1 MGGRSGQKAV
11 APACR
16 FPEARRPGGNAGG
29 ALLGP
34 CQTSGVA
41 DLELILASGSPRRRE
56 LLRRVGVHP
65 RVEPAAVDETP
76 LSSESAGDYVER
88 LAQAKAMA
96 ALSPT
101 RVVLAADTTVAL
113 DGVILGKPADR
124 DEARAML
131 RSLAA
136 RSHQVLTGIAVAVV
150 GTDGDAVVHSALDVT
165 EVVVGEITEER
176 LAWYIDSGDADD
188 KAGAYGLQGAAGLFA
203 DRIEGSANGVIG
215 LSLALVDRL
224 FAAHGLDLLD
234 FRSPAPIDP
243 VETIA
248 ARALRHVTRPPG
260 RDEPVVQWA
269 GPADLA
275 ADFARTIGLEITDD
289 EPPAKPGDLVD
300 AANLVVRRSVQT
312 NHPYFLNQNY
322 AGADPLAVVGDW
334 LGAALNTTNATFEV
348 APVFTMIERALLA
361 KMARL
366 VGFPESGD
374 HPAGLMCAGASLAQ
388 LHALQL
394 ARHRLQPDLVTAG
407 SDGRRLRILVS
418 DSGHYAAEKIAA
430 VMGLGRAS
438 VVSVPTDAAGVM
450 DVDALDECLS
460 DEPEVLAVIATAGTT
475 VTAAFDPIDAI
486 ADRCEEHGI
495 WLHVDAAY
503 GGAALLSPMERHRL
517 SGIERADSVVWNLHK
532 MAGLTQQCTALL
544 VREPERLLTT
554 FATGA
559 DYLFQPDKAN
569 ADLDAGDRSLQCGR
583 RVDALKAWLTWKSRG
598 DVGMAARI
606 DHAVALADHARR
618 RVAER
623 DDVAFIVAGDF
634 TNVCLTWVPPG
645 LRPFDLTS
653 LDDAQ
658 HAALHTVA
666 PAAKA
671 AMQEEGSALIGYQPV
686 HGINCFR
693 LIFMNPA
700 VTLDDVEILLELI
713 TRHSE
718 AAWRSSISSEPLREP
733 TPLA

>member
-1 MGGRSGQKAV
+1 MSG
-11 APACR
+11 
-16 FPEARRPGGNAGG
+16 
-29 ALLGP
+29 
-34 CQTSGVA
+34 
-41 DLELILASGSPRRRE
+41 
-56 LLRRVGVHP
+56 
-65 RVEPAAVDETP
+65 
-76 LSSESAGDYVER
+76 ESAGDYVER

-150 GTDGDAVVHSALDVT
+150 GTDGDAVVHSALDIT

-243 VETIA
+243 VEVIA

-260 RDEPVVQWA
+260 RDEPVVRWA

-289 EPPAKPGDLVD
+289 EAPAKPGDLVD
-300 AANLVVRRSVQT
+300 AADLVVRRSVQT

-418 DSGHYAAEKIAA
+418 DSGHYAADKIAA

-460 DEPEVLAVIATAGTT
+460 DGPEVLAVIATAGTT

-503 GGAALLSPMERHRL
+503 GGAALLSPVERRRL
-517 SGIERADSVVWNLHK
+517 SGVERADSVVWNLHK

-598 DVGMAARI
+598 DVGMAARA

-623 DDVAFIVAGDF
+623 DDVAFIVTGDF
-634 TNVCLTWVPPG
+634 TNVCLTWVPPE
-645 LRPFDLTS
+645 LRPFNLTS
-653 LDDAQ
+653 LDDEQ
-658 HAALHTVA
+658 HAALHAVA

-700 VTLDDVEILLELI
+700 VTLDDVDILLDLI

-718 AAWRSSISSEPLREP
+718 AAWRSSNGSEPLREP

>member
-76 LSSESAGDYVER
+76 LSGESAGDYVER

-96 ALSPT
+96 ALSPA

-234 FRSPAPIDP
+234 FRSPAPINP

-334 LGAALNTTNATFEV
+334 LGAALNTTNATFEA

-503 GGAALLSPMERHRL
+503 GGAALLSPMERRRL

-598 DVGMAARI
+598 DVGMATRV

-618 RVAER
+618 RVTER

-634 TNVCLTWVPPG
+634 TNVCLTWVPPE

-653 LDDAQ
+653 LDDEQ

-718 AAWRSSISSEPLREP
+718 AAWRSSNSSEPLREP

>member
-1 MGGRSGQKAV
+1 M
-11 APACR
+11 
-16 FPEARRPGGNAGG
+16 
-29 ALLGP
+29 
-34 CQTSGVA
+34 
-41 DLELILASGSPRRRE
+41 
-56 LLRRVGVHP
+56 HP

-76 LSSESAGDYVER
+76 LSGESASDYVER

-136 RSHQVLTGIAVAVV
+136 RSHQVLTGIAVAVL

-234 FRSPAPIDP
+234 FRSPAPTDP
-243 VETIA
+243 VEAIA

-260 RDEPVVQWA
+260 RDEPVVRWA

-322 AGADPLAVVGDW
+322 SGADPLGVVGDW

-366 VGFPESGD
+366 IGFPESGD
-374 HPAGLMCAGASLAQ
+374 HAAGLMCAGASLAQ

-394 ARHRLQPDLVTAG
+394 ARHRLQPDFVTAG

-438 VVSVPTDAAGVM
+438 VVSVSTDAAGVM

-503 GGAALLSPMERHRL
+503 GGAALLSPIERRRL

-544 VREPERLLTT
+544 VREPEQLLTT

-598 DVGMAARI
+598 DVGMAARV

-618 RVAER
+618 RVTER

-634 TNVCLTWVPPG
+634 TNVCLTWVPPE
-645 LRPFDLTS
+645 LRPLDLAS
-653 LDDAQ
+653 LDNEQ

-700 VTLDDVEILLELI
+700 VTHDDVDILLDLI
-713 TRHSE
+713 ARQSE
-718 AAWRSSISSEPLREP
+718 AAWRSAGGSEPLHEP

>member
-76 LSSESAGDYVER
+76 LSGESAGDYVER

-96 ALSPT
+96 ALSPA

-234 FRSPAPIDP
+234 FRSPAPINP

-334 LGAALNTTNATFEV
+334 LGAALNTTNATFEA

-503 GGAALLSPMERHRL
+503 GGAALLSPMERRRL

-598 DVGMAARI
+598 DVGMATRV

-618 RVAER
+618 RVTER

-634 TNVCLTWVPPG
+634 TNVCLTWVPPE

-653 LDDAQ
+653 LDDEQ
-658 HAALHTVA
+658 HAALHAVA

-718 AAWRSSISSEPLREP
+718 AAWRSSNSSEPLREP

>member
-1 MGGRSGQKAV
+1 M
-11 APACR
+11 
-16 FPEARRPGGNAGG
+16 
-29 ALLGP
+29 
-34 CQTSGVA
+34 
-41 DLELILASGSPRRRE
+41 
-56 LLRRVGVHP
+56 HP

-76 LSSESAGDYVER
+76 LSGESAGDYVER

-203 DRIEGSANGVIG
+203 DRIEGSANGGIG

-407 SDGRRLRILVS
+407 SDRRRLRILVG
-418 DSGHYAAEKIAA
+418 DSGHYATEKIAA

-503 GGAALLSPMERHRL
+503 GGAALLSPIERRRL

-544 VREPERLLTT
+544 VRKPERLLTT

-598 DVGMAARI
+598 DVGMAARV

-634 TNVCLTWVPPG
+634 TNVCLTWVPPE
-645 LRPFDLTS
+645 LRPFDLTA
-653 LDDAQ
+653 LDEAQ

-700 VTLDDVEILLELI
+700 VTLDYVEILLELI

-718 AAWRSSISSEPLREP
+718 AAWRSSNSSEPLRKP

>member
-1 MGGRSGQKAV
+1 M
-11 APACR
+11 P
-16 FPEARRPGGNAGG
+16 
-29 ALLGP
+29 
-34 CQTSGVA
+34 

-56 LLRRVGVHP
+56 LLSRVGVHP
-65 RVEPAAVDETP
+65 LVEPATVDETP
-76 LSSESAGDYVER
+76 LRDEPAGTYVER
-88 LAQAKAMA
+88 LARAKAAA
-96 ALSPT
+96 ALTPG
-101 RVVLAADTTVAL
+101 RVVLAADTTVAR
-113 DGVILGKPADR
+113 DGVILGKPEDR
-124 DEARAML
+124 DEARSML

-136 RSHQVLTGIAVAVV
+136 RPHQVLTGIAVAVV
-150 GTDGDAVVHSALDVT
+150 GSDGDPVVHSGLDVT
-165 EVVVGEITEER
+165 DVMINEITEER
-176 LAWYIDSGDADD
+176 LAWYVDSGDADD

-224 FAAHGLDLLD
+224 FANHGLDLLD
-234 FRSPAPIDP
+234 FRSPAPVDP
-243 VETIA
+243 VEAIA

-260 RDEPVVQWA
+260 RDEPVIRWA
-269 GPADLA
+269 GPEDLA
-275 ADFARTIGLEITDD
+275 ADFARTVGLEIADD
-289 EPPAKPGDLVD
+289 EPPAEPGDLVE
-300 AANLVVRRSVQT
+300 AANTVVRRSVQT

-322 AGADPLAVVGDW
+322 SGADPLGVVGDW

-366 VGFPESGD
+366 VGFPGTGD

-394 ARHRLQPDLVTAG
+394 ARHRLQPDLVTTGA
-407 SDGRRLRILVS
+407 DARRLRILVS
-418 DSGHYAAEKIAA
+418 DSGHYATEKIAA
-430 VMGLGRAS
+430 VMGLGRDA
-438 VVSVPTDAAGVM
+438 VVSVPTDAAGAM
-450 DVDALDECLS
+450 DPDALDELLT
-460 DEPEVLAVIATAGTT
+460 DGPEVLAVIATAGTT

-486 ADRCEEHGI
+486 ADRCREHGI

-503 GGAALLSPMERHRL
+503 GGAALLSPTERRRL

-559 DYLFQPDKAN
+559 DYLFQPEKAN

-598 DVGMAARI
+598 DIGMAARV
-606 DHAVALADHARR
+606 DHAMALADHARR

-623 DDVAFIVAGDF
+623 DDMAFIVAGDF
-634 TNVCLTWVPPG
+634 TNVCLTWIPPE
-645 LRPFDLTS
+645 LRPFDLAS
-653 LDDAQ
+653 LKPDQ
-658 HAALHTVA
+658 HSALHAVA

-671 AMQEEGSALIGYQPV
+671 AMQAEGSALIGYQPV

-700 VTLDDVEILLELI
+700 VTHDDVDILLDLI
-713 TRHSE
+713 ARHSE
-718 AAWRSSISSEPLREP
+718 AAWRSSGGSEPLHEP
-733 TPLA
+733 IPLA

>member
-76 LSSESAGDYVER
+76 LSGESAGDYVER

-96 ALSPT
+96 ALSPA

-150 GTDGDAVVHSALDVT
+150 GTDGDAVVRSALDVT

-234 FRSPAPIDP
+234 FRSPAPINP

-334 LGAALNTTNATFEV
+334 LGAALNTTNATFEA

-503 GGAALLSPMERHRL
+503 GGAALLSPMERRRL

-598 DVGMAARI
+598 DVGMATRV

-618 RVAER
+618 RVTER

-634 TNVCLTWVPPG
+634 TNVCLTWVPPE

-653 LDDAQ
+653 LDDEQ

-718 AAWRSSISSEPLREP
+718 AAWRSSNSSEPLREP

>member
-16 FPEARRPGGNAGG
+16 FPEARRPSGNAGG

-76 LSSESAGDYVER
+76 LSGESAGDYVER

-96 ALSPT
+96 ALSPA

-150 GTDGDAVVHSALDVT
+150 DTDGDAVVRSALDVT

-234 FRSPAPIDP
+234 FRSPAPINP

-334 LGAALNTTNATFEV
+334 LGAALNTTNATFEA

-503 GGAALLSPMERHRL
+503 GGAALLSPMERRRL

-598 DVGMAARI
+598 DVGMATRV

-618 RVAER
+618 RVTER

-634 TNVCLTWVPPG
+634 TNVCLTWVPPE

-653 LDDAQ
+653 LDDEQ

-718 AAWRSSISSEPLREP
+718 AAWRSSNSSEPLREP

>member
-1 MGGRSGQKAV
+1 
-11 APACR
+11 
-16 FPEARRPGGNAGG
+16 
-29 ALLGP
+29 
-34 CQTSGVA
+34 
-41 DLELILASGSPRRRE
+41 
-56 LLRRVGVHP
+56 VHP
-65 RVEPAAVDETP
+65 RIEPAAVDETP
-76 LSSESAGDYVER
+76 LAGESAGDYVER
-88 LAQAKAMA
+88 LARAKAMA
-96 ALSPT
+96 ALDAG

-113 DGVILGKPADR
+113 DGKILGKPEDR
-124 DEARAML
+124 NEARAML

-136 RSHQVLTGIAVAVV
+136 RPHQVLTGIAVAVV
-150 GTDGDAVVHSALDVT
+150 GAGGDAFVHSGRDVT
-165 EVVVGEITEER
+165 EVVVDEITEER
-176 LAWYIDSGDADD
+176 LAWYVDSGDADD

-215 LSLALVDRL
+215 LSLALVDKL

-243 VETIA
+243 VEAIA
-248 ARALRHVTRPPG
+248 ARALHHVTRPPS
-260 RDEPVVQWA
+260 RDEPVVRWA

-275 ADFARTIGLEITDD
+275 ADFARTIGLEITDNA
-289 EPPAKPGDLVD
+289 PPAEPGDLVE
-300 AANLVVRRSVQT
+300 AADLVVRRSVHT

-322 AGADPLAVVGDW
+322 SGADPLGVVGDW

-366 VGFPESGD
+366 VGFPETGD

-394 ARHRLQPDLVTAG
+394 ARHRLQFDLVTAG

-418 DSGHYAAEKIAA
+418 DSGHYATEKIAA
-430 VMGLGRAS
+430 VMGLGRTS
-438 VVSVPTDAAGVM
+438 VVSVPTDAAGDM
-450 DVDALDECLS
+450 DVDALDESLT
-460 DEPEVLAVIATAGTT
+460 EGPEVLAVIATAGTT

-503 GGAALLSPMERHRL
+503 GGAALLSPTERQRL

-554 FATGA
+554 FAIGA
-559 DYLFQPDKAN
+559 DYLFQPEKAN

-598 DVGMAARI
+598 DNGMAARV

-634 TNVCLTWVPPG
+634 TNVCLTWVPPE
-645 LRPFDLTS
+645 LRPFDLAS
-653 LDDAQ
+653 LDDGQ
-658 HAALHTVA
+658 HAALHAVA

-671 AMQEEGSALIGYQPV
+671 AMQVEGSALIGYQPV
-686 HGINCFR
+686 NGINCFR

-700 VTLDDVEILLELI
+700 VTLDDVDVLLDLI

-718 AAWRSSISSEPLREP
+718 AAWAARG
-733 TPLA
+733 

>member
-1 MGGRSGQKAV
+1 M
-11 APACR
+11 
-16 FPEARRPGGNAGG
+16 
-29 ALLGP
+29 
-34 CQTSGVA
+34 
-41 DLELILASGSPRRRE
+41 
-56 LLRRVGVHP
+56 HP
-65 RVEPAAVDETP
+65 RVEPTAVDETP
-76 LSSESAGDYVER
+76 LSDESAGDYVER
-88 LAQAKAMA
+88 LARAKAMA

-150 GTDGDAVVHSALDVT
+150 GADGDAVVHSALDVT
-165 EVVVGEITEER
+165 EVVVGEIAEER
-176 LAWYIDSGDADD
+176 LAWYVDSGDADD

-234 FRSPAPIDP
+234 FRSPATIDP
-243 VETIA
+243 VEAIA
-248 ARALRHVTRPPG
+248 ARALHHVTHPPG
-260 RDEPVVQWA
+260 RDEPVVRWA
-269 GPADLA
+269 APADLA

-322 AGADPLAVVGDW
+322 SGADPLGVVGDW

-366 VGFPESGD
+366 IGFPEAGD
-374 HPAGLMCAGASLAQ
+374 HAAGLMCAGASLAQ

-394 ARHRLQPDLVTAG
+394 ARHRLQPDFVTAG

-438 VVSVPTDAAGVM
+438 VVSVSTDAAGVM

-503 GGAALLSPMERHRL
+503 GGAALLSPMERRRL

-598 DVGMAARI
+598 DVGMAARV

-634 TNVCLTWVPPG
+634 TNVCLTWVPPE

-718 AAWRSSISSEPLREP
+718 AAWRSSNSSEPLREP
-733 TPLA
+733 NPLA

>member
-76 LSSESAGDYVER
+76 LSGESAGDYVER

-96 ALSPT
+96 ALSPA

-150 GTDGDAVVHSALDVT
+150 GTDGDAVVRSALDVT

-234 FRSPAPIDP
+234 FRSPAPINP

-289 EPPAKPGDLVD
+289 EPPAKPGHLVD

-334 LGAALNTTNATFEV
+334 LGAALNTTNATFEA

-503 GGAALLSPMERHRL
+503 GGAALLSPMERRRL

-598 DVGMAARI
+598 DVGMATRV

-618 RVAER
+618 RVTER

-634 TNVCLTWVPPG
+634 TNVCLTWVPPE

-653 LDDAQ
+653 LDDEQ

-718 AAWRSSISSEPLREP
+718 AAWRSSNSSEPLREP

>member
-1 MGGRSGQKAV
+1 M
-11 APACR
+11 
-16 FPEARRPGGNAGG
+16 
-29 ALLGP
+29 
-34 CQTSGVA
+34 
-41 DLELILASGSPRRRE
+41 
-56 LLRRVGVHP
+56 HP

-76 LSSESAGDYVER
+76 LSGESASDYVER
-88 LAQAKAMA
+88 LARAKAMA

-243 VETIA
+243 VEAIA

-260 RDEPVVQWA
+260 RDEPVVRWA

-289 EPPAKPGDLVD
+289 EPPAKPDDLVD
-300 AANLVVRRSVQT
+300 AANLVVQRSVQT

-322 AGADPLAVVGDW
+322 SGADPLGVVGDW

-366 VGFPESGD
+366 IGFPESGD
-374 HPAGLMCAGASLAQ
+374 HAAGLMCAGASLAQ

-394 ARHRLQPDLVTAG
+394 ARHRLQPDFVTAG

-430 VMGLGRAS
+430 VMGLGRTS
-438 VVSVPTDAAGVM
+438 VVSVSTDAAGVM

-460 DEPEVLAVIATAGTT
+460 DEAEVLAVIATAGTT

-503 GGAALLSPMERHRL
+503 GGAALLSPIERRRL

-598 DVGMAARI
+598 DIGMAARV

-634 TNVCLTWVPPG
+634 TNVCLTWVPPE
-645 LRPFDLTS
+645 LRPFDLAS
-653 LDDAQ
+653 LEPAQ
-658 HAALHTVA
+658 HAALHAVA

-671 AMQEEGSALIGYQPV
+671 AMQAEGSALIGYQPV

-700 VTLDDVEILLELI
+700 VTHDDVDILFDLI
-713 TRHSE
+713 AWHSE
-718 AAWRSSISSEPLREP
+718 AAWRSSGGLEPLHEP
-733 TPLA
+733 APLA

>member
-234 FRSPAPIDP
+234 FRSPAPINP

-248 ARALRHVTRPPG
+248 ARALRHITRPPG

-598 DVGMAARI
+598 DVGMATRV

-618 RVAER
+618 RVTER

-634 TNVCLTWVPPG
+634 TNVCLTWVPPEF
-645 LRPFDLTS
+645 RPFDLTS
-653 LDDAQ
+653 LDDEQ

-718 AAWRSSISSEPLREP
+718 AAWRSSNSSEPLREP